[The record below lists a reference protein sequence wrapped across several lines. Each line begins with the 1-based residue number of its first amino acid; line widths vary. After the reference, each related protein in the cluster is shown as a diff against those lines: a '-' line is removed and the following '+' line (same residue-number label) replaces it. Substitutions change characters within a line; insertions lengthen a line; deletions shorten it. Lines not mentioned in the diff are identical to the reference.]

1 MPQDNKPRLT
11 DFHTF
16 WKLIVLVV
24 IALFAEGFLLIAATS
39 DDALDWT
46 SGQFNNPAHQINKA
60 EMMGQ

>member
-46 SGQFNNPAHQINKA
+46 AGKFTNPAHEINKA
-60 EMMGQ
+60 ERAQ